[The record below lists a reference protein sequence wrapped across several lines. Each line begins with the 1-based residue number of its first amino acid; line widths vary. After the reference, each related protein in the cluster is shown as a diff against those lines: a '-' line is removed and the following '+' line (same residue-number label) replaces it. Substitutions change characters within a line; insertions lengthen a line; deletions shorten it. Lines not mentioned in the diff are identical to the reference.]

1 MKKLSLFLICVLL
14 LLSCS
19 KKTGSGEGTV
29 VLDDLGRSVTVGE
42 TGRTASL
49 VGSLAQ
55 IWMLAG
61 GNVVAAPDDAWEDLK
76 LDLPEDAVNLGKINN
91 LSMEKLLASNPD
103 WIIASPNVR
112 QDISWK
118 ETLEAGGIPTC
129 YFEVYTFQDYLHV
142 LDVFTSLTGRKDL
155 YKKYGSDIE
164 KDIENTLKK
173 NRTDSPK
180 VLCLLASTAYLK
192 AKNSESS
199 VMGAML
205 SDLGCINLADS
216 ESSLLENLSIEY
228 ILKENPQYIFITQ
241 RGDDME
247 GMKKFVEKY
256 FDEHPLWK
264 ELDAVK
270 EGRVYFMDKNLYNLK
285 PNHRWGEA
293 YSILQEILLDEE

>member
-19 KKTGSGEGTV
+19 KKTGAGEGTV

-76 LDLPEDAVNLGKINN
+76 LDLPEDASNLGKINN

-112 QDISWK
+112 QDVSWK

>member
-1 MKKLSLFLICVLL
+1 MV
-14 LLSCS
+14 
-19 KKTGSGEGTV
+19 T
-29 VLDDLGRSVTVGE
+29 DDLGRSVTITQ

-61 GNVVAAPDDAWEDLK
+61 SGVVAAPDDAWVDLK
-76 LDLPEDAVNLGKINN
+76 LDLSEDAVNLGKINN
-91 LSMEKLLASNPD
+91 LSMEKLLASKPD
-103 WIIASPNVR
+103 WVIASPNVR
-112 QDISWK
+112 QDVSWK
-118 ETLEAGGIPTC
+118 ETLESGGIPTA
-129 YFEVYTFQDYLHV
+129 YFQVYSFSDYLHV
-142 LDVFTSLTGRKDL
+142 LDVFTDITGRKDL
-155 YKKYGSDIE
+155 YKKYGADVEEDI
-164 KDIENTLKK
+164 KKTLSR

-180 VLCLLASTAYLK
+180 VLCLLASNSYLK
-192 AKNSESS
+192 AKNSDSS

-241 RGDDME
+241 RGDDVE

-264 ELDAVK
+264 ELSAVK
-270 EGRVYFMDKNLYNLK
+270 EGRVYFMDKALYNLK

-293 YSILQEILLDEE
+293 YSKLQEILLDEK